1 MITAIKK
8 MILVVFILLAGFM
21 MVIPQALAANEDGEG
36 KIPITEIVFQSSN
49 ENPTLCRTGDLIKLD
64 FKVGD
69 NTVVSEVMIGD
80 QVVEIENN
88 DGNFHAEYIVTQDI
102 RLQKIGFQ
110 ITYEVN
116 GQVGE
121 VRSEE
126 DQGIQYI
133 EPLVI
138 ERVSFKSNNAN
149 STVAANDNVV
159 TFSFDLNHDIVNP
172 GKVKIGD
179 KEYSLEKR
187 EENGKI
193 TYQCMHRVENGQ
205 FEDQK
210 AIPVDFSQIKQV
222 HDIAGNEAELTLSD
236 SVLYYAPLVISEMT
250 WQSDNNDPQA
260 AINGNTLTFSFF
272 TNHTLS
278 STPKIKIADTELNL
292 EISNTDHGFQYSGKY
307 QLKDE
312 PFEDNTLIPLDLS
325 LLSGIC
331 DIAGNT
337 ALVETTQT
345 ITFHTGLL
353 ITDVH
358 FQSSHVNHD
367 MAING
372 DTVTFSFLS
381 NRALAQSEHVKIGNH
396 RLELQSETTNAGVL
410 YKAAYTIKADEFAD
424 QKEIHLDIAAL
435 MLVKDAYGNTA
446 SVLNQEKITYFA
458 PIEISDVS
466 FKSNQA
472 DTQAAING
480 NTVTFSFRSNHKL
493 IELPLIKINNCD
505 VTLEENKDDG
515 HVVYNGSYQI
525 EGGLPD
531 AQVVPL
537 DISTLKVVK
546 DAANQEAM
554 VNCDDQILYYAPF
567 SQENIV
573 SFDFECT
580 GNRIDNVYYIK
591 NGDQI
596 TVNFTANRA
605 LQTPKLTIGG
615 QTIRMESENQREWR
629 GSYTA
634 NHLQDN
640 SEISSSLLV
649 SDIYGNPEYALP
661 GDWMG
666 HCTYYAPIQ
675 LSGMSFVSDNAN
687 DHTICKDGD
696 TLTFSFTANHQTAIK
711 TCRVGGKEMMM
722 QSSDGISYTGSI
734 QVDGSMTQDQN
745 VIGLLMTVGDK
756 SNNPEVSLTQEE
768 MPSILYFAPISVNEI
783 AFVSNNARDG
793 SKYVK
798 DGDTVTL
805 TMRANHEVRI
815 TGSIGGIDTLAA
827 ADGLNYIAQEKIS
840 GYRDQQPVTIDFSVT
855 DRAGNMPV
863 LVTNESVPTQL
874 QYFAPINAEAAI
886 TSNNA
891 KNAMYAKAGDTITA
905 NITANHEVSAT
916 EAQIHGFSSGGSA
929 PGNSIQLST
938 TLEGGSQGKI
948 GAKFSLDDVAGNTLS
963 IEKQTDIIYDDI
975 APAIKI
981 DPVVSGFM
989 NKNIGIRCSIEDVN
1003 LDLSASSMKVNDEN
1017 KLSDSLNNGVVQTAF
1032 ELKEDGTYHLA
1043 GAAEDMAGNRAE
1055 QTGGT
1060 VVIDQTKPQILTVDI
1075 DLDKQ
1080 PAYQSGVIMS
1090 RYFSIK
1096 DDYLDTVNCLLTH
1109 KTGLQKTINWNLEDQ
1124 INNEGEKAMA
1134 LSATDKAQNQS
1145 EEMNYGFFVDGTQPK
1160 ALVTE
1165 LTTNTPLSERR
1176 STDLSNGAKLSI
1188 ELDKIWI
1195 GNEKPDHFTKLELH
1209 NTDTGEK
1216 INLLEGQDEIYKTV
1230 YQLHGTGS
1238 YELVVAA
1245 ADEVGNRL
1253 DEVSYK
1259 MIVKDQQVAAVA
1271 PQSLIS
1277 PLWFAG
1283 VFCGILLGI
1292 PLALLLI
1299 KKIKKGDKNGSKN
1312 QE

>member
-1 MITAIKK
+1 MIATIKK
-8 MILVVFILLAGFM
+8 MILVAFILLAGLM
-21 MVIPQALAANEDGEG
+21 AVIPPTLAANEDGEG
-36 KIPITEIVFQSSN
+36 DIPITEIVFQSSN
-49 ENPTLCRTGDLIKLD
+49 ENPTLCRTGDLIELD
-64 FKVGD
+64 FKVVD
-69 NTVVSEVMIGD
+69 HTVVSEVMIGD
-80 QVVEIENN
+80 QVVEIQNN
-88 DGNFHAEYIVTQDI
+88 DGNYHAEYKVIQDM
-102 RLQKIGFQ
+102 RLPKIGYQ

-116 GQVGE
+116 GKIDE
-121 VRSEE
+121 VCSDES
-126 DQGIQYI
+126 QSIQYI

-138 ERVSFKSNNAN
+138 EGISFKSNNAN
-149 STVAANDNVV
+149 PTVAANDNVV

-187 EENGKI
+187 EENGRI
-193 TYQCMHRVENGQ
+193 TYQCLHRVENGQ

-210 AIPVDFSQIKQV
+210 AIPIDLSQIKQV
-222 HDIAGNEAELTLSD
+222 YDIAGNQAELTLSD
-236 SVLYYAPLVISEMT
+236 NVLYYAPLEISDVT

-260 AINGNTLTFSFF
+260 AINGNNLTFSFC
-272 TNHTLS
+272 TNHLLNT
-278 STPKIKIADTELNL
+278 TPKIEIADTEINL
-292 EISNTDHGFQYSGKY
+292 EVNNTDHGFQYSGKY

-312 PFEDNTLIPLDLS
+312 SFEDNTVIPLDLS

-337 ALVETTQT
+337 AFVETTQT

-358 FQSSHVNHD
+358 FQSSHVNHN

-372 DTVTFSFLS
+372 DSVTFSFLS
-381 NRALAQSEHVKIGNH
+381 NRALSQPEHVKIGNH
-396 RLELQSETTNAGVL
+396 SLELQSETTNAGVL
-410 YKAAYTIKADEFAD
+410 YQATYTIKSDEFTD
-424 QKEIHLDIAAL
+424 QNEIPLDITAL
-435 MLVKDAYGNTA
+435 TLVKDAYGNTA

-466 FKSNQA
+466 FKSNQP

-493 IELPLIKINNCD
+493 IELPLIKINNHD
-505 VTLEENKDDG
+505 VTLEENQDNG
-515 HVVYNGSYQI
+515 HVVYQGRYKI

-531 AQVVPL
+531 AQAVIL
-537 DISTLKVVK
+537 DISTLQIVK

-567 SQENIV
+567 SQENIT
-573 SFDFECT
+573 SFTFDCT
-580 GNRIDNVYYIK
+580 GNLIDNVYYIK
-591 NGDQI
+591 NDDQI
-596 TVNFTANRA
+596 TVHFTANRA
-605 LQTPKLTIGG
+605 LQPPKLTIGG
-615 QTIRMESENQREWR
+615 QTIRLVSENQKEWR
-629 GSYTA
+629 GTYTT
-634 NHLQDN
+634 NNLQDS
-640 SEISSSLLV
+640 SEISSSLSV
-649 SDIYGNPEYALP
+649 SDIYGNPEYMIP
-661 GDWMG
+661 SDWMG
-666 HCTYYAPIQ
+666 RCIYYAPIQ
-675 LSGMSFVSDNAN
+675 LSGMSFVSDNPN

-696 TLTFSFTANHQTAIK
+696 TLTFSFSANHQTEIK
-711 TCRVGGKEMMM
+711 TCNVGGKEMVM
-722 QSSDGISYTGSI
+722 QSSDGISYSGSI

-745 VIGLLMTVGDK
+745 EIGLLMTVGDK
-756 SNNPEVSLTQEE
+756 SNNPEVSVTQEE
-768 MPSILYFAPISVNEI
+768 MASILYFAPISVNEI
-783 AFVSNNARDG
+783 SFMSNNARDG

-815 TGSIGGIDTLAA
+815 TGNIGGIDTLVA
-827 ADGLNYIAQEKIS
+827 ADGLTYVAQEKIAD
-840 GYRDQQPVTIDFSVT
+840 YPDQQVVTIHFSVM

-874 QYFAPINAEAAI
+874 QYFAPIHAEATI
-886 TSNNA
+886 TSNNV
-891 KNAMYAKAGDTITA
+891 KNAMYAKAGDTLTA
-905 NITANHEVSAT
+905 NVSANHEVSAT
-916 EAQIHGFSSGGSA
+916 EAQIHGFSSGGSV
-929 PGNSIQLST
+929 PGNNLQLST

-948 GAKFSLDDVAGNTLS
+948 GAKFSLDDVAGNILL

-975 APAIKI
+975 APVIKI

-1032 ELKEDGTYHLA
+1032 ELREDGTYHLE

-1096 DDYLDTVNCLLTH
+1096 DDYLETVNCLLTH

-1124 INNEGEKAMA
+1124 IKNEGEKAMA

-1145 EEMNYGFFVDGTQPK
+1145 DEMNYGFFVDGTKPK

-1165 LTTNTPLSERR
+1165 LTTNTPLSERKA
-1176 STDLSNGAKLSI
+1176 TNLSNGAKLSI

-1195 GNEKPDHFTKLELH
+1195 GNEKPDHFTKLELN

-1216 INLLEGQDEIYKTV
+1216 INLLEGQNEIYKTV
-1230 YQLHGTGS
+1230 YQFHDTGS
-1238 YELVVAA
+1238 YDLVVAA

-1253 DEVSYK
+1253 DEVSFK
-1259 MIVKDQQVAAVA
+1259 MHVKDQQVAAIA
-1271 PQSLIS
+1271 PQSLLS

-1283 VFCGILLGI
+1283 VFCCTALGVI
-1292 PLALLLI
+1292 LALLLV
-1299 KKIKKGDKNGSKN
+1299 KKIKKGDKNGSEN
-1312 QE
+1312 QK